1 MKNLKLKSARVAK
14 DLTQQG
20 LADAIGVSR
29 QTISPIEKGDYNPAM
44 DLYIA
49 ICKTLDQLFWGKLR
63 TSLHPLEE
71 RSLGVFYYLT
81 YKTGAKKIKEKTP
94 PNDLPWTCFFD
105 IMLDGIVYPI

>member
-1 MKNLKLKSARVAK
+1 
-14 DLTQQG
+14 
-20 LADAIGVSR
+20 
-29 QTISPIEKGDYNPAM
+29 M

>member
-20 LADAIGVSR
+20 LADSIGVSR
-29 QTISPIEKGDYNPAM
+29 QTISPIEKGDYNPTM

-81 YKTGAKKIKEKTP
+81 YKTGAKKIKEKH
-94 PNDLPWTCFFD
+94 LQMTCLGRVFL
-105 IMLDGIVYPI
+105 ILC